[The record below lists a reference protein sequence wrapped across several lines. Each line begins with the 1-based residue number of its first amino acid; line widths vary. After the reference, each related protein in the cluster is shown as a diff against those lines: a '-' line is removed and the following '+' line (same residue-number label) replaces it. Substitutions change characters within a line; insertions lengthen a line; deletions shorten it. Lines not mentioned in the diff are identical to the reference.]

1 MQAAID
7 IRRGAFLVLVGLTVT
22 GCASIQAGPTRTM
35 EQMLDAAGFEI
46 RVAETPEALAQL
58 QALPARKLLVRPQSG
73 EQSGEQQYAYADPT
87 GCHCLYVG
95 TEQNYQELRNL
106 QQQARVTA
114 ERAHAVETHAA
125 FDGLWRGI
133 WPPPLQ

>member
-1 MQAAID
+1 MQAAIA
-7 IRRGAFLVLVGLTVT
+7 IRRGAFLSLVGLTVT

-35 EQMLDAAGFEI
+35 EQMLGAAGFES

-58 QALPARKLLVRPQSG
+58 QALPARKLLVRPG
-73 EQSGEQQYAYADPT
+73 NGEQQYAYADPT
-87 GCHCLYVG
+87 GCRCLYVG

-106 QQQARVTA
+106 QQQARMAA
-114 ERAHAVETHAA
+114 ESAHAVETRAA
-125 FDGLWRGI
+125 FEDLWRGV